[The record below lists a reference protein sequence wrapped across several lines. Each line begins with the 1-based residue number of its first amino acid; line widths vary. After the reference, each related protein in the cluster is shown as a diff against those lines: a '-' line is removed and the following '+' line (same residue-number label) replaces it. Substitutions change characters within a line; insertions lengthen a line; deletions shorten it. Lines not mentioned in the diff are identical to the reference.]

1 MEKDLTV
8 ESLNQFEKDFEKQRA
23 NLVAQNAVSS
33 MGIASASTNY
43 QTARDQRQQ
52 FSIFLDQK
60 GITNQASSGR
70 CWMFA
75 GLNFLRY
82 QMINKLKVKDLEL
95 SQNYTLFYDKLEK
108 ANWFYEN
115 IIATSDEKVG
125 SRVFD
130 FLLSSP
136 LGDGGQWDMLRDL
149 IGKYGLVPKEAM
161 PETYCSSHTNL
172 LDHYL
177 TTKLRGDAIT
187 LRNEK
192 EKGKSLSELREL
204 KKGMLEVIYRMLAIA
219 LGNPPKTFTYEYTD
233 TDKKFHR
240 EDNLTPK
247 SFYDKY
253 IGVNLDDYVSIINA
267 PTDDK
272 PFNQSYSVKLLGN
285 VTEGKG
291 VRYLNLPIEDLKDLA
306 IRQLKDGTPVWFGSD
321 VGKYTNRKG
330 LMDPELYQ
338 VGELFDTTFPMT
350 KGQRLDYGQS
360 LMTHA
365 MVLQGVNLDAQ
376 GNPERW
382 RVENSWGKEVGTDG
396 YYVMSDKWFSEYTYQ
411 VVINKKYL
419 SEAQLAQYNADPK
432 MLEPWDPM
440 GSLAD

>member
-1 MEKDLTV
+1 MEKDLTL

-23 NLVAQNAVSS
+23 NLVAQNAVAS

-115 IIATSDEKVG
+115 IIATSEEKIG

-130 FLLSSP
+130 YLLASP

-187 LRNEK
+187 LRQAK
-192 EKGKSLSELREL
+192 DKGQSLSELREL
-204 KKGMLEVIYRMLAIA
+204 KKGMLAVIYRMLAIA
-219 LGNPPKTFTYEYTD
+219 LGILTQSLTYEYTD
-233 TDKKFHR
+233 TDK
-240 EDNLTPK
+240 
-247 SFYDKY
+247 
-253 IGVNLDDYVSIINA
+253 
-267 PTDDK
+267 
-272 PFNQSYSVKLLGN
+272 
-285 VTEGKG
+285 
-291 VRYLNLPIEDLKDLA
+291 
-306 IRQLKDGTPVWFGSD
+306 
-321 VGKYTNRKG
+321 
-330 LMDPELYQ
+330 
-338 VGELFDTTFPMT
+338 
-350 KGQRLDYGQS
+350 
-360 LMTHA
+360 
-365 MVLQGVNLDAQ
+365 
-376 GNPERW
+376 
-382 RVENSWGKEVGTDG
+382 
-396 YYVMSDKWFSEYTYQ
+396 
-411 VVINKKYL
+411 
-419 SEAQLAQYNADPK
+419 
-432 MLEPWDPM
+432 
-440 GSLAD
+440 